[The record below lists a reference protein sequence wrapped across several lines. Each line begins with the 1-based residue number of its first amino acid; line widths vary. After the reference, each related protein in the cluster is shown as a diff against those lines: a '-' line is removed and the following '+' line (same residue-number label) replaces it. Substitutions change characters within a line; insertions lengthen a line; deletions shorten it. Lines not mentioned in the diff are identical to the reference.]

1 MRHLRILI
9 LSIAALSPLP
19 DRCRRPLLRLIG
31 LRVAP
36 DCGISA
42 GLRLTGGTD
51 VTIGP
56 GAFIQVDVAMQADA
70 PITIGARAQVGS
82 YTQLITADHEVGPS
96 SDRIGSDRPRPIV
109 VGEGVWLGAGSIV
122 LAGVTI
128 GAGCIIGAG
137 SVVTRDCRPDT
148 IYAGLPARAIRAL
161 PVESEDPKP
170 AAWLVPDAVEPDQAA

>member
-19 DRCRRPLLRLIG
+19 DRCRRPLLRLVG

-36 DCGISA
+36 DCGIRA

-51 VTIGP
+51 VTIGA
-56 GAFIQVDVAMQADA
+56 GAFVNVDVTLQADA
-70 PITIGARAQVGS
+70 PITIGARAQISAG
-82 YTQLITADHEVGPS
+82 TQLITADHEVGPS
-96 SDRIGSDRPRPIV
+96 TSRVGADRHRPIV
-109 VGEGVWLGAGSIV
+109 IGEGAWLGAGSIV

-128 GAGCIIGAG
+128 GAGCVVGAG

-148 IYAGLPARAIRAL
+148 VYAGVPAREIRAL
-161 PVESEDPKP
+161 PVG
-170 AAWLVPDAVEPDQAA
+170 